1 MHREEAGLEQTNQ
14 SDTKRVVQFILTYKT
29 KSHMMNGAGQCDKF
43 SPGVAQSTGNFGET
57 VLELKYTLSG

>member
-29 KSHMMNGAGQCDKF
+29 KSHMDSVTNLA
-43 SPGVAQSTGNFGET
+43 PELRRAQVTLGK
-57 VLELKYTLSG
+57 LPELKYTLSG